1 MRASVWLVGVV
12 RSSSSTTFCGWS
24 VLRILRPVKSPAMR
38 LAALPTLPQTW
49 RALACSVCSGVR
61 RARAGVAAGRAVP
74 DELALGLVAR
84 EVVQLDEELD
94 LGAGCQQSPSTAC
107 IRGGIQ
113 EGASRGGFRGRIQ
126 GALTSR
132 LLLSMR

>member
-61 RARAGVAAGRAVP
+61 VPVLEWQPAGPSQTSSHWALLREKSYSWTRNWIWGQGVSRALLLHAFGGAFRR
-74 DELALGLVAR
+74 GL
-84 EVVQLDEELD
+84 Q
-94 LGAGCQQSPSTAC
+94 G
-107 IRGGIQ
+107 
-113 EGASRGGFRGRIQ
+113 GGFRGRIQ